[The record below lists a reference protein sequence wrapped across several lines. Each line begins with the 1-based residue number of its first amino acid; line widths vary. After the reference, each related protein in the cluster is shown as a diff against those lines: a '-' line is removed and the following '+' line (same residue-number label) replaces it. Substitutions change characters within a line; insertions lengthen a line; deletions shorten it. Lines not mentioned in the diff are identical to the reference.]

1 MSRVELRLVGSGGQG
16 MILSSV
22 ILAEAAVL
30 AGKHAA
36 QSQAYGPEAR
46 GGACKAEVLISDEP
60 IGFPKVTRPTLLLA
74 LTQAALDTYAAG
86 LPEDCRVLMD
96 DSLTPPASV
105 DEERLIRLPILETA
119 RERVGKAITA
129 NIVAAACVNGILG
142 LVSPKEL
149 ERAVFLHVPR
159 GTERLN
165 RAALRA
171 GAALCKLE
179 EGGCGDENS

>member
-129 NIVAAACVNGILG
+129 NIVGRSLRQRDPGAG
-142 LVSPKEL
+142 LSQGAGTGGVSSRPQ
-149 ERAVFLHVPR
+149 

>member
-74 LTQAALDTYAAG
+74 LTQAALGHLCRRPAGGLPGADGRQPDAAG
-86 LPEDCRVLMD
+86 
-96 DSLTPPASV
+96 
-105 DEERLIRLPILETA
+105 I
-119 RERVGKAITA
+119 
-129 NIVAAACVNGILG
+129 
-142 LVSPKEL
+142 
-149 ERAVFLHVPR
+149 
-159 GTERLN
+159 
-165 RAALRA
+165 
-171 GAALCKLE
+171 
-179 EGGCGDENS
+179 GG